1 MLYLLGGF
9 AVLSGF
15 LLLIYLFVN
24 ADPARLARGLK
35 VSGIVI
41 AVLAVATLAVSGRL
55 AALLMPL
62 AMLMPL
68 LIRVRSVLD
77 RYRPPR
83 GGQSSKVET
92 PFLPMNLDHDT
103 GTMEAPSCAA
113 VRRHAPGRL
122 APADLL
128 ALALMPRGRAG
139 GARLLGPIST
149 ASIRIGVTS
158 SPGAHRRNGPRERQ
172 DDKRRHS
179 IEEPTPSLVSRPAP
193 TARDQEAHRRLMVR
207 VHPDHVARLSRT
219 TKIQPRH
226 ATCCCTAELVAEARL
241 ALLLRRAGETE
252 GPAPKAGGCGSPAA
266 AYGLAPHPAPAYLAQ

>member
-15 LLLIYLFVN
+15 LLLIYLFIN

-41 AVLAVATLAVSGRL
+41 AVLALPILAVSGRL

-77 RYRPPR
+77 RYRPPS

-92 PFLPMNLDHDT
+92 PFLRMNLDHDT
-103 GTMEAPSCAA
+103 GTMEGTIL
-113 VRRHAPGRL
+113 RGRFAGMRLEEL

-128 ALALMPRGRAG
+128 ALLRECRAEDEE
-139 GARLLGPIST
+139 GARLLEAYLDRVRPDWRDELAGERTAGTGRGNARST
-149 ASIRIGVTS
+149 SGDMSVEEAYAILGL
-158 SPGAHRRNGPRERQ
+158 SPGA
-172 DDKRRHS
+172 DADAIK
-179 IEEPTPSLVSRPAP
+179 
-193 TARDQEAHRRLMVR
+193 EAHRRLMVKL
-207 VHPDHVARLSRT
+207 HPDHGGSDYLA
-219 TKIQPRH
+219 TKINR
-226 ATCCCTAELVAEARL
+226 ARDV
-241 ALLLRRAGETE
+241 LLHR
-252 GPAPKAGGCGSPAA
+252 
-266 AYGLAPHPAPAYLAQ
+266 